1 MWPPLNDLLNGSQ
14 IDKASAIG
22 HPDMDKSKS
31 LLYMRLLQLDMAKYL
46 YVKSEHMDYIRFFK
60 QDYKEIIVIQNI
72 YGFSDDFPFLKKVQD
87 VVNSYNRKK

>member
-1 MWPPLNDLLNGSQ
+1 
-14 IDKASAIG
+14 
-22 HPDMDKSKS
+22 
-31 LLYMRLLQLDMAKYL
+31 
-46 YVKSEHMDYIRFFK
+46 MDYIRFFK